1 MGAHF
6 HLVHFR
12 KTNRLA
18 HDRRIRTV
26 KSAGDIGEIDVAHHR
41 RIVAEA
47 IKAEPL
53 AHVAVDRQPH
63 TIRLSSICLRRQP
76 DFCRQR

>member
-1 MGAHF
+1 MRPNLD
-6 HLVHFR
+6 LVLFR
-12 KTNRLA
+12 KTDRLA

-47 IKAEPL
+47 IKTKPL
-53 AHVAVDRQPH
+53 AHVAVDRQAH
-63 TIRLSSICLRRQP
+63 TTGLSSICLRGQP